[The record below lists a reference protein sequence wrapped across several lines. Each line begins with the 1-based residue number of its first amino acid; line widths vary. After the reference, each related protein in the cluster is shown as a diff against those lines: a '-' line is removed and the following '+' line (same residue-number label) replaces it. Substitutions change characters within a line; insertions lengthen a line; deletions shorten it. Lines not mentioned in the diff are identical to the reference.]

1 MASTIVEGGSWGT
14 DSAQLLGAD
23 SIGVVSRDEGT
34 SEDKLS
40 LDGG

>member
-1 MASTIVEGGSWGT
+1 MIVEGGSWGT

-23 SIGVVSRDEGT
+23 SIGVESRDEGT
-34 SEDKLS
+34 KRQTVS